1 MSVISHV
8 LPTERN
14 RCTPLCNTYLAFH
27 YQAVMHKFPDLAD
40 SVASQAYIGT
50 YLLTDTC
57 VTSTYIYVCVTF
69 RIIWVYIYVYVHI
82 DMHMCNVFVSVWLAG
97 WLAAFLSACL

>member
-1 MSVISHV
+1 MISHV

-27 YQAVMHKFPDLAD
+27 YQAVMYKFPDLAD

-57 VTSTYIYVCVTF
+57 VTS
-69 RIIWVYIYVYVHI
+69 VYIYMCVCNISYNMGVYI
-82 DMHMCNVFVSVWLAG
+82 YMYMYT
-97 WLAAFLSACL
+97 